1 MADTRQEVA
10 ARKRARAKQLI
21 DAGEQP
27 QSVMDAIK
35 SEFGAGISGTFIYAL
50 HHKKHGTTPHP
61 TRGRYLRKKKTKKK
75 KVSAGKLA
83 VVPKRVEPLDVVVPT
98 AAPARAVDTLLS
110 ALLRAMRA
118 EGVDSVMIRADGRA
132 TVYHVVSREVQI
144 S

>member
-1 MADTRQEVA
+1 MAETRQEVA

-21 DAGEQP
+21 DAGKQP
-27 QSVMDAIK
+27 KPVMAAIK
-35 SEFGAGISGTFIYAL
+35 NEFGSGINGTVIYAL
-50 HHKKHGTTPHP
+50 YHKKHGTTPHP
-61 TRGRYLRKKKTKKK
+61 TRGKYQRKKKK
-75 KVSAGKLA
+75 KVTGKLA
-83 VVPKRVEPLDVVVPT
+83 VVPKRIEPLDVVVPT